1 MGYGKEILLFCRDPS
16 KGIDRPGILAEI
28 ALRINEMDV
37 SLININA
44 RTNRDKIVVINMTL
58 EINDIEQ
65 LENVISKL
73 KKVKNIIDVYRVTS

>member
-1 MGYGKEILLFCRDPS
+1 M
-16 KGIDRPGILAEI
+16 AEI

>member
-1 MGYGKEILLFCRDPS
+1 MEKKSSYSAEIHLR
-16 KGIDRPGILAEI
+16 GIDRPGILAEI